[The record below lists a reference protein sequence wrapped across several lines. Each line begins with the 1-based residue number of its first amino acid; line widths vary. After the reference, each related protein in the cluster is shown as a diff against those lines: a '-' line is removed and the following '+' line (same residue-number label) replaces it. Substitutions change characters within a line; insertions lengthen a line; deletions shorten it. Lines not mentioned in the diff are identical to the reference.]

1 MGETAGKALIV
12 RSGTEYYALDM
23 TTVQEVVY
31 HPDITFLPRCSGFI
45 TGMCLWQGKQLPVA
59 DLGLFLGSTQP
70 APAGDLVITVTAGN
84 ETGLLVEEIGPI
96 VDIPLDSRI
105 SVDKNFIQD
114 QEKVLQAFEHQ
125 GELVFIIE
133 TGVLIKKLTQ

>member
-12 RSGTEYYALDM
+12 RSGAELFALEM
-23 TTVQEVVY
+23 TAVQEVIY
-31 HPDITFLPRCSGFI
+31 HPDITVLPRDNGFI
-45 TGMCLWQGKQLPVA
+45 TGMCLWQDKQVPVA

-70 APAGDLVITVTAGN
+70 VLIGDLVITVTAGK

-96 VDIPLDSRI
+96 VDIPLASLI

-114 QEKVLQAFEHQ
+114 QGKVQQAFEHQ
-125 GELVFIIE
+125 GKLVFIIE
-133 TGVLIKKLTQ
+133 TKTLIKQVAQ